1 MIIYAPWR
9 LYEFYGDVQI
19 LKRAYEPMKLY
30 FSWLKK
36 QADATGGILEWA
48 GASDWIEVGIEGWG
62 PPKRTPTFLV
72 STMAYIYYADILA
85 KSSALLGY
93 NEDAATYK
101 SIAESTR
108 EIFNKKHLDPATGLY
123 AGADDSQAS
132 LIMPLALGVVP
143 EEMKSLVLQRL
154 VENIKT
160 RNYHLSTGFVSNP
173 YLLHGL
179 TDLGRADL
187 VGRIMNQKDYP
198 SFYSV
203 AKNGVFMETWRG
215 GMAQMPSLGGS
226 STAWFYRA
234 ILGIRNDTAQPG
246 FKHFIIK
253 PEMIPEVTWAK
264 GHFDSPY
271 GRIVSNWKREDG
283 RLTLEVTIPANTTA
297 TVYVPARDAAVVTES
312 GKAAMKV
319 RSVKFLSMKDNAAVF
334 SVGSGTYLFQS
345 GLPESSYEASK

>member
-1 MIIYAPWR
+1 
-9 LYEFYGDVQI
+9 
-19 LKRAYEPMKLY
+19 
-30 FSWLKK
+30 
-36 QADATGGILEWA
+36 
-48 GASDWIEVGIEGWG
+48 
-62 PPKRTPTFLV
+62 
-72 STMAYIYYADILA
+72 
-85 KSSALLGY
+85 LLGR

-108 EIFNKKHLDPATGLY
+108 EIFNKKHLDRATGLY
-123 AGADDSQAS
+123 AGATNSQAA

-154 VENIKT
+154 EENIQA
-160 RNYHLSTGFVSNP
+160 RNYHLSSGFVSNP

-198 SFYSV
+198 SFYTV

-215 GMAQMPSLGGS
+215 GMAQMPSLGGP

-234 ILGIRNDTAQPG
+234 VLGIRNDPAQPG

-264 GHFDSPY
+264 GHYDSIH
-271 GRIVSNWKREDG
+271 GRIVSNWRREG
-283 RLTLEVTIPANTTA
+283 GKLTMEVTIPANTAA
-297 TVYVPARDAAVVTES
+297 TVFVPAKNAEVVIES
-312 GKAAMKV
+312 GKLASRADGI
-319 RSVKFLSMKDNAAVF
+319 KFLRFESGCAVYE
-334 SVGSGTYLFQS
+334 VGAGKYEFQS
-345 GLPESSYEASK
+345 NLP